1 MAVWGAGSGGYLF
14 WPVIGSRTVRDTLGW
29 GVDIMGDPVGYV
41 DSIPVRNSLR
51 GLRIVDIRASLLPA
65 DKVVEEAA
73 LDKYAYIRDAYL
85 QRRRN
90 QIFDGRPRGW
100 MIDCLIRP

>member
-1 MAVWGAGSGGYLF
+1 MAGRRSGTQQPG
-14 WPVIGSRTVRDTLGW
+14 
-29 GVDIMGDPVGYV
+29 
-41 DSIPVRNSLR
+41 
-51 GLRIVDIRASLLPA
+51 GLRFVDIRASLLPA

-90 QIFDGRPRGW
+90 QIFDGRPPRL
-100 MIDCLIRP
+100 DD

>member
-1 MAVWGAGSGGYLF
+1 MVYVRRVSVRSSMTALRFVDVRAG
-14 WPVIGSRTVRDTLGW
+14 
-29 GVDIMGDPVGYV
+29 
-41 DSIPVRNSLR
+41 
-51 GLRIVDIRASLLPA
+51 LLPA

-90 QIFDGRPRGW
+90 QIFDGRPPRL
-100 MIDCLIRP
+100 DD

>member
-1 MAVWGAGSGGYLF
+1 MAA
-14 WPVIGSRTVRDTLGW
+14 
-29 GVDIMGDPVGYV
+29 
-41 DSIPVRNSLR
+41 LR
-51 GLRIVDIRASLLPA
+51 FVDIRASLLPA

-90 QIFDGRPRGW
+90 QIFDGRPPRL
-100 MIDCLIRP
+100 DD